1 VTLQGKSEEA
11 ESINVIAMRN
21 GKSQKIKFTVNDY
34 HHTLFPAFNATIDN

>member
-1 VTLQGKSEEA
+1 MTLQGKSEEA

-21 GKSQKIKFTVNDY
+21 GKSQKMKFTVNDD